1 MLKEIFEKIDYFWF
15 CLFITVFVCFGYFFT
30 NPTIGIDDEI
40 ISFFTSTE
48 IVLQV
53 GRLGKFLTNFLFNPE
68 FVPVIYEFIGV
79 ACFIV
84 SVILIGDIFKKYLPN
99 FSKKE
104 MTIFSTLAISFPFA
118 AFVFIFLQNT
128 IDIGLCYLFATIAAS
143 FSMKFFYED
152 KQWKY
157 LLFSFILLLFS
168 LSMYETGIFY
178 FVLIHLFVIL
188 YSIIFDS
195 NSKISNLQLYKQI
208 ATCLFTVFSSVVVY
222 RVILKLVMFIVGYN
236 YNKITDYLKYDFSSF
251 ESFCTSVVFSYNEFL
266 RILCSNVANHFCC
279 KVIVFSC
286 VSLLLLSLCYSFKKK
301 NILIV
306 LVSIFMLLLPVSY
319 FFATAFPWMQYRIF
333 FAYGILNAMT
343 LVILYKLFAKNI
355 YVERTLLF
363 LCFLVVFHQAKEM
376 NAMFFTENLKYENE
390 KLFAYSIDNDIKR
403 LNLEHYPVVFVG
415 IRKPIES
422 QFSYYKLAN
431 ELNGSIFN
439 WDRVDSVEKEVYIE
453 RPYKFMQQIGY
464 DIYPYFTKES
474 LNEFLSQKE
483 KLQGIVSEMSI
494 YPKEGSIKQVDNY
507 VVIKIG
513 KSRLDRN
520 YIQSRKNQ
528 Y

>member
-1 MLKEIFEKIDYFWF
+1 MLKDIFEKIDYFWF
-15 CLFITVFVCFGYFFT
+15 CLFITFFVCFGYFFT

-48 IVLQV
+48 IILQV

-79 ACFIV
+79 VCFVI
-84 SVILIGDIFKKYLPN
+84 SVILMCDIFKKYLPN

-104 MTIFSTLAISFPFA
+104 MTIFSTMAISFPFA

-128 IDIGLCYLFATIAAS
+128 IDIGLCYLFATVAANY
-143 FSMKFFYED
+143 SMKFFYED
-152 KQWKY
+152 KNKKY

-178 FVLIHLFVIL
+178 FLLIHLFVIL
-188 YSIIFDS
+188 YSTIFENNPKSS
-195 NSKISNLQLYKQI
+195 NSQLYKQI

-222 RVILKLVMFIVGYN
+222 RIILKLVMLVVGYN
-236 YNKITDYLKYDFSSF
+236 YNKITNYLKYDFSSF
-251 ESFCTSVVFSYNEFL
+251 ESFCTSVVFSYNEFG
-266 RILCSNVANHFCC
+266 RILCSNVSSHFCC

-286 VSLLLLSLCYSFKKK
+286 ISLFLVSLFYAIKKK
-301 NILIV
+301 NILLV
-306 LVSIFMLLLPVSY
+306 FVSIFMVSLPVSY

-343 LVILYKLFAKNI
+343 FVILYKLFAKNI

-376 NAMFFTENLKYENE
+376 NAMFFTEHLKYENE
-390 KLFAYSIDNDIKR
+390 KLFAYSIDRDLKR

-415 IRKPIES
+415 VRKPINP
-422 QFSYYKLAN
+422 QFLYYGLAN
-431 ELNGSIFN
+431 ELNGSIYN
-439 WDRVDSVEKEVYIE
+439 WDRVDSVEKELYIE

-464 DIYPYFTKES
+464 DIYSYFTKEN
-474 LNEFLSQKE
+474 LNEFVTQKE
-483 KLQGIVSEMSI
+483 KFKKIVSDMPI
-494 YPKEGSIKQVDNY
+494 YPKEGAIKQVDNY

-513 KSRLDRN
+513 KSRLDETF
-520 YIQSRKNQ
+520 IQSRNNH